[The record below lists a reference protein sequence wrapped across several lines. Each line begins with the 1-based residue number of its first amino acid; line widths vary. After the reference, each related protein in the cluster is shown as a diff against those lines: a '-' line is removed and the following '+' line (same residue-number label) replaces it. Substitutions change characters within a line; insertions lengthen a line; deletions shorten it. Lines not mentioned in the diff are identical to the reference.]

1 MQVRLCR
8 SIPLAAVTSHFGLG
22 TVPSAG
28 VSWAS
33 GLTFDTTYR
42 VVMSYEFDTGSSKLW
57 VNPASESS
65 TNVSQTLVSQQSQP
79 VSGFALYQ
87 DKLSEIFGIPNPPSD
102 TSARQPRCRN
112 NVRRRPRHSRAHAPR
127 RLSTA
132 TAPSMRPTMSSG
144 ARLRRRSTRRMTTTC
159 GAHTSGKPPAA
170 AALPSAAAA
179 VGRRPRAGD
188 LVAVDS
194 GGGWL
199 VSPWTPGRI
208 ESPSNS
214 STRDTGQQST
224 PLMTPECVGNHRFWN

>member
-22 TVPSAG
+22 TVPHHPT

-57 VNPASESS
+57 VNPVNESS
-65 TNVSQTLVSQQSQP
+65 TNVSDTLVSQLSQP

-87 DKLSEIFGIPNPPSD
+87 DKLFEIFGIPNPPSD

-112 NVRRRPRHSRAHAPR
+112 NVRRRPRDSRAR
-127 RLSTA
+127 RSPATTTA

-144 ARLRRRSTRRMTTTC
+144 ATASDDYTQTDYDVWRATLRRKR
-159 GAHTSGKPPAA
+159 PAA
-170 AALPSAAAA
+170 ARRYPPPHRCRPPCPSQ
-179 VGRRPRAGD
+179 RLSR
-188 LVAVDS
+188 S
-194 GGGWL
+194 W
-199 VSPWTPGRI
+199 
-208 ESPSNS
+208 S
-214 STRDTGQQST
+214 SA
-224 PLMTPECVGNHRFWN
+224 